1 VRGLPLAVLLLLGT
15 AAVAGAAPTG
25 WFGMRLALD
34 YDHESRKTVESL
46 AIEAVFPDSPAARA
60 HLAKGDE
67 IVEVEGKAV
76 SGMDPAVLHATMQ
89 RAVGEALHLRV
100 KHSSGE
106 IVTTVLVAAA
116 IPDTH

>member
-1 VRGLPLAVLLLLGT
+1 LAVLVLLS
-15 AAVAGAAPTG
+15 AAAAAGAGAAPTG

-34 YDHESRKTVESL
+34 YDHSNRKTVESL
-46 AIEAVFPDSPAARA
+46 AIEAVFPGSPAARA

-67 IVEVEGKAV
+67 IVEVEGRAV
-76 SGMDPAVLHATMQ
+76 AGMDAGALQAAMQ

-106 IVTTVLVAAA
+106 FFTTVLVAAA